1 MKLKLIIEKHMIK
14 ILEMA
19 NYSKK
24 YDVAVIDEVQ
34 MIADQKRGHSWT

>member
-1 MKLKLIIEKHMIK
+1 MSSTI
-14 ILEMA
+14 EMA